1 MSEELV
7 KFVSA
12 RQWRK
17 TVQEMNPDAKSGDL
31 HAHKPEGLGVRL
43 RKDSFLAT
51 IDPQGLVKRG
61 DYYYSTD
68 WDEADRQVDID
79 VDAALGKVSV
89 VWVR

>member
-1 MSEELV
+1 MSMPPKREGFGWISPSLTVKDADKAVEFYQKAFGFEL
-7 KFVSA
+7 
-12 RQWRK
+12 
-17 TVQEMNPDAKSGDL
+17 
-31 HAHKPEGLGVRL
+31 
-43 RKDSFLAT
+43 KDSFLAT

-61 DYYYSTD
+61 NYYYSTD